1 MDISIFS
8 DVVCTWSYG
17 EEKVLRVIDY
27 IYDGKVNFTNIMGG
41 LISDY
46 HDILPMNMKD
56 KDSDETANK
65 ILLSIWKAGSNIHK
79 MPVTKEIPTLLSR
92 ENPSTN
98 YLDRAFV
105 AARTVDS
112 KKANKFLRKLR
123 LETIFY
129 NKNTMDK
136 NILSNI
142 AKEVDINV
150 EDFLFELENN
160 SAQIFLEDRMS
171 SFDRRFENFP
181 NFMYTDENGK
191 EFIIKGYKNKKELI
205 NFISKH
211 SNLEKKDIVLKKEE
225 VLKFIKKYE
234 EVFKIELVELFED
247 ETKIE
252 NILVELKNEGLITYE
267 DLNNGLIKLL

>member
-17 EEKVLRVIDY
+17 EEKVLRAIDY

-65 ILLSIWKAGSNIHK
+65 ILLSMWNAGSNIHK
-79 MPVTKEIPTLLSR
+79 MPVTKELPTLLSR
-92 ENPSTN
+92 QNPSTN
-98 YLDRAFV
+98 YLDRAFI

-112 KKANKFLRKLR
+112 KTANKFLRKLR

-142 AKEVDINV
+142 AKEVGIDV

-171 SFDRRFENFP
+171 SFDRRFESFP

-225 VLKFIKKYE
+225 VFKFIKKYE

-247 ETKIE
+247 EAKIE
-252 NILVELKNEGLITYE
+252 NILVELKSEGLITYE

>member
-247 ETKIE
+247 EAKIE